1 MNNKTFGK
9 KMLALLIITTLFL
22 SITGC
27 SKKDTSLDTTA
38 KVPEV
43 IAQKIKSSEP
53 LNNYTIN
60 GEILPKD
67 KKVIATEAIQYVNTE
82 KVTLKE
88 VYFHIYPNAF
98 KTKKN
103 APFLF
108 DSFNEAYPNGFSEG
122 YINITSVSVNGNI
135 LDITKDTTISGKD
148 STILKINLNTPLK
161 PTEKAEIK
169 LGFELKIP
177 PAAERFGIGF
187 GYINLGNWYPV
198 AAVYD
203 ESGWNLDPYYPIGD
217 PFYSDTANYNVTM
230 TAPEKYVLAASGTL
244 TGKTKKD
251 KLNTWNF
258 TAYSMRDFAVVG
270 SDLFATSEGMAGDTK
285 VISYYYKTDEVL
297 GKKALELGIKSI
309 NTFNEK
315 IGVYPYPTY
324 SVCETAFPSG
334 MEYPGLVYISKDL
347 YKDKVDLT
355 ALAITTIHETGH
367 QYFYSLIG
375 DDQIDQAWLD
385 EGFATYAE
393 IIYLEANLGKDAA
406 QQQIDYNVKSG
417 NAAINSKIFDGKVVK
432 PLSKYKNWDD
442 YGPAVYS
449 IGATL
454 LIELRKSVGD
464 DAFWKIMKTYFK
476 TYEFKIAT
484 TEGFKQVSEKVS
496 GKNLD
501 TMFKKYLG
509 YVSQ

>member
-1 MNNKTFGK
+1 MDNKTFGK
-9 KMLALLIITTLFL
+9 KILALLIITTLFL
-22 SITGC
+22 NITGC
-27 SKKDTSLDTTA
+27 SKKDTSLDTHT

-43 IAQKIKSSEP
+43 IAQTIKSSEP
-53 LNNYTIN
+53 LNSYTIN
-60 GEILPKD
+60 GEILPND
-67 KKVIATEAIQYVNTE
+67 KKVIATENIKYVNTE

-88 VYFHIYPNAF
+88 VYFHLYPNAF
-98 KTKKN
+98 KTKKT

-108 DSFNEAYPNGFSEG
+108 DSFDAAYPNGFSEG

-135 LDITKDTTISGKD
+135 LDINNDTTISGKD
-148 STILKINLNTPLK
+148 STILKINLKTPLK

-187 GYINLGNWYPV
+187 GYINLGNWYPI

-217 PFYSDTANYNVTM
+217 PFYSDTANYNVIM

-244 TGKTKKD
+244 TEKIKKD
-251 KLNTWNF
+251 KLITWNF

-270 SDLFATSEGMAGDTK
+270 SDLFVTSEGMAGDTK
-285 VISYYYKTDEVL
+285 VISYYYKTDQVL
-297 GKKALELGIKSI
+297 GKKALELGINSI
-309 NTFNEK
+309 NTFNDK

-334 MEYPGLVYISKDL
+334 MEYPGLVYIDKNL
-347 YKDKVDLT
+347 YKDKSTLTDL
-355 ALAITTIHETGH
+355 ALTTIHETGH

-375 DDQIDQAWLD
+375 DDQIDEAWLD

-393 IIYLEANLGKDAA
+393 IIYLEANLGKNAA
-406 QQQIDYNVKSG
+406 QEEIDYNIKSG
-417 NAAINSKIFDGKVVK
+417 NAAIASKIFDGKVVK

-449 IGATL
+449 VGATL

-464 DAFWKIMKTYFK
+464 DVFWKIMKTYFK
-476 TYEFKIAT
+476 TYKFKIAT

-496 GKNLD
+496 GKKLD
-501 TMFKKYLG
+501 TVFKKYLG

>member
-1 MNNKTFGK
+1 MDNKKFGK
-9 KMLALLIITTLFL
+9 KILALIIITTLCF
-22 SITGC
+22 SITSC
-27 SKKDTSLDTTA
+27 SKNDTSLDIT

-43 IAQKIKSSEP
+43 IAQTIKSSEP
-53 LNNYTIN
+53 LNSYTIN
-60 GEILPKD
+60 AEILPND
-67 KKVIATEAIQYVNTE
+67 KKVIATENIKYVNTE

-98 KTKKN
+98 KTKEN
-103 APFLF
+103 APYLF
-108 DSFNEAYPNGFSEG
+108 DSFNDAYPNGFSEG

-135 LDITKDTTISGKD
+135 LDINNDTTISGKS
-148 STILKINLNTPLK
+148 STILKINLKTPLK
-161 PTEKAEIK
+161 PNEKAEIK

-177 PAAERFGIGF
+177 AAAERFGIGY
-187 GYINLGNWYPV
+187 GYINLGNWYPI

-217 PFYSDTANYNVTM
+217 PFYSDTANYNVIM

-244 TGKTKKD
+244 TEKIKKGKLIK
-251 KLNTWNF
+251 WNF

-270 SDLFATSEGMAGDTK
+270 SDLFVTSEGMAGNTK
-285 VISYYYKTDEVL
+285 VISYYYKADEQL
-297 GKKALELGIKSI
+297 GKKALEFGISSI

-334 MEYPGLVYISKDL
+334 MEYPGLVYINKDF
-347 YKDKVDLT
+347 YKDKAFLDNL
-355 ALAITTIHETGH
+355 ALTTIHETGH

-375 DDQIDQAWLD
+375 DDQIDEAWLD

-393 IIYLEANLGKDAA
+393 IIYLEDNLGKDAA
-406 QQQIDYNVKSG
+406 QQHVESNIKSG
-417 NAAINSKIFDGKVVK
+417 KASITSKIFDGKVVK

-442 YGPAVYS
+442 YGPAVYNV
-449 IGATL
+449 GATL

-464 DAFWKIMKTYFK
+464 DVFWKIMKTYFN
-476 TYEFKIAT
+476 TYKFKIAT

-496 GKNLD
+496 GKDMDIL
-501 TMFKKYLG
+501 FQKHLG